1 MPVKKEN
8 SDISA
13 FTDQT
18 CDFYRDLFH
27 HIPDGI
33 MLYDKNLNIVEVN
46 NSFCSIF
53 KVESEKIKSFNLNNL
68 RDASILPALKQILKG
83 FEGFYTGEYHSNFSR
98 IKMYVSLHTKP
109 YSFIWNGEKLEGGL
123 AIFKDVTEDTLA
135 ELAVNKSYYTFQRVT
150 DSIDAII
157 YVIDVHT
164 HELLFMNKKANTVFG
179 SHVKEKC
186 YKALFGKN
194 EICTNCQAEFIKKSK
209 PVMGVFDQFEFYDE
223 KSRIWFSYSFGYIEW
238 IDNRKVM
245 LLTSIDITDLK
256 VAQQKIEEQNI
267 ELERTLE
274 QLREQ
279 NSQINKQSNELKVS
293 SGIKDTMFSII
304 AHDLRGPVG
313 NITSALDIIIDDIGR
328 LSKKEIIEIIKPVRD
343 SAGSAYNL
351 LVNLLFWAKNE
362 SGETFFIKELISL
375 NDIVDDVLTL
385 FKPNF
390 ETKSIILKNSIKNV
404 FQVYA
409 DEHMIHT
416 IVRNLISNAVKYTN
430 EKGTVEL
437 SILHHSIGDKQYICF
452 KVKDNGVGISKEH
465 IEKILNSKEFF
476 STYGTNREKGSGIG
490 MILTKDFVEKHNGFI
505 EIKSILDKGTEISIY
520 LPSEDPKI

>member
-1 MPVKKEN
+1 MPGKNEN
-8 SDISA
+8 LKISE
-13 FTDQT
+13 FTDQN
-18 CDFYRDLFH
+18 CDFYRNLFH

-33 MLYDKNLNIVEVN
+33 MLYDKNLNVIEVN
-46 NSFCSIF
+46 YSFCTIF
-53 KVESEKIKSFNLNNL
+53 KVNPEKIKSFNLNHL
-68 RDASILPALKQILKG
+68 RDVSILPALKQVLKG
-83 FEGFYTGEYHSNFSR
+83 FEGFYTGEYLSNFSR
-98 IKMYVSLHTKP
+98 IKMYVSLHTIP
-109 YSFIWNGEKLEGGL
+109 YSFFNGGEKVDGGI

-157 YVIDVHT
+157 YVIDVNT

-179 SHVKEKC
+179 AHVKKKC

-194 EICTNCQAEFIKKSK
+194 GICENCQAEFIKKSK
-209 PVMGVFDQFEFYDE
+209 PAMGVFDQFEFYDE
-223 KSRIWFSYSFGYIEW
+223 KSGIWFNYSFGYIEW
-238 IDNRKVM
+238 IDGRKVM

-274 QLREQ
+274 QLKEQ

-313 NITSALDIIIDDIGR
+313 NITSALDIIIDDIGH
-328 LSKKEIIEIIKPVRD
+328 LNKKEITDIIKPVRD

-390 ETKSIILKNSIKNV
+390 EAKSIILKNTIKDI

-416 IVRNLISNAVKYTN
+416 IIRNLISNAVKYTN
-430 EKGTVEL
+430 DHGIVEL
-437 SILHHSIGDKQYICF
+437 SIMYHKVAENEYICF

-465 IEKILNSKEFF
+465 IDKILNSKEFF

-505 EIKSILDKGTEISIY
+505 EIRSILNKGTEISIY